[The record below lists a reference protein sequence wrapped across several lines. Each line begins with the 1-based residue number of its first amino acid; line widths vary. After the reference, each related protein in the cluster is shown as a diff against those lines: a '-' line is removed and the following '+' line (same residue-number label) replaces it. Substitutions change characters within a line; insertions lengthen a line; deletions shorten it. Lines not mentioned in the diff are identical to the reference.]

1 MKDPRAKQE
10 PKRASGRRDL
20 LRWVIGLVVAVVA
33 MWLLLRILD
42 WQEVLQ
48 ALRTADYSWVVL
60 ALVAIVGT
68 FVSRTLRWQALLYHS
83 DIRFQPAMTGL
94 LIGQVVNLA
103 LPIMRSGDVARAF
116 WANHRGSSGVSE
128 TLGSIALE
136 KMWDLIALCACGLIL
151 LIAVPLPTWFAQ
163 STWGTL
169 LVVGVGI
176 LLLSLM
182 LHWQE
187 PLLRFAARLMARLPA
202 RWAAFVTPQLSQLIE
217 ALDALRDPGASA
229 SAGLWTAVT
238 WSLGGLANWAVMQ
251 AFGVDSVLAAIF
263 LLAALMLGGAV
274 VPTPAGVGV
283 YEGICVVSLGLFD
296 VEPSIALAIGLVLHL
311 IVIGP
316 ALIAAALLAMVNSI
330 TSAPERA

>member
-1 MKDPRAKQE
+1 M
-10 PKRASGRRDL
+10 GRVSERVLRPGSL
-20 LRWVIGLVVAVVA
+20 LRWALGLVVAVVA
-33 MWLLLRILD
+33 MWLLFRVLD
-42 WQEVLQ
+42 WREVLQ
-48 ALRTADYSWVVL
+48 ALRSADYSWVVL
-60 ALVAIVGT
+60 ALFAIIGT
-68 FVSRTLRWQALLYHS
+68 FFSRTLRWQALLYRS
-83 DIRFQPAMTGL
+83 DIRFRPAMTGL
-94 LIGQVVNLA
+94 LIGQVINLA
-103 LPIMRSGDVARAF
+103 LPLMRSGDVARAF

-136 KMWDLIALCACGLIL
+136 KLWDLVALCACGLIL
-151 LIAVPLPTWFAQ
+151 LITVPLPNWFAQ

-176 LLLSLM
+176 LLLSLV

-187 PLLRFAARLMARLPA
+187 PLLKFAARVLSRLPS
-202 RWAAFVTPQLSQLIE
+202 RWAAFLTPQLRQLVE

-251 AFGVDSVLAAIF
+251 AFGVDSVLGAVF
-263 LLAALMLGGAV
+263 LIAALMLGGAV

-283 YEGICVVSLGLFD
+283 YEGVVVVSLGLFN
-296 VEPSIALAIGLVLHL
+296 VAPSLALAIGLVLHL

-316 ALIAAALLAMVNSI
+316 ALMAAALLAMANSF
-330 TSAPERA
+330 TSAPEQV